1 MTIDNRTDLGLKD
14 TGASC
19 ACCATSDAVSAP
31 IAATEPAVTSE
42 VLVSGMTCSHCVK
55 SVTEELS
62 AIDGVDSVSVDL
74 NAGGT
79 SRVTIRSSSP
89 IAESAV
95 QAAVEEAGY
104 SLASSPS

>member
-1 MTIDNRTDLGLKD
+1 MTIDDRTDLGLKD

-19 ACCATSDAVSAP
+19 ACCATSEAAST
-31 IAATEPAVTSE
+31 AATEAAVTSE

-62 AIDGVDSVSVDL
+62 AIDGVDNVSVDL

-89 IAESAV
+89 VADSAV